1 MQILNSSSPV
11 TLSVRLGT
19 AAIVNTVR
27 LYGCI
32 FDDGSVTKTFTGI
45 QNIPIIF
52 TPPQGSDA
60 SSVAEVFVNGAR
72 FETYIVQNPGG
83 DQIDPFYVANGL
95 EAVKANDL
103 YADSPMLYVMSS
115 DATTI
120 AEGAL
125 LSSLPK
131 VAFDPLATFNL
142 IYDPSDSILW
152 FLNNSFTT
160 LAEAKIYQRLDLSS
174 DPLVGIVDMSDPLTD
189 GRTILLGHRSG
200 LIEKYDLT
208 FTKVAE
214 YRLDGLRSLES
225 DNLKSG
231 RKIFFTVDGKGVMRR
246 HNLADFS
253 VTATNATQNWSVI
266 ISDRYNQST
275 GTLFCLNSDP
285 RDNAYQINI
294 TTLVAT
300 HVPAPNV
307 QFTSGYCRT
316 NSGVSYLWGFDFNT
330 QKSGLYSNTG
340 VIQGDALYD
349 MDSYTLPYSADTTYQ
364 RVYDGSSSVLVGV
377 AKSPRSVVGGYPANI
392 FAYLR
397 PNGTTHAYIGRRRKA
412 PLGTYS
418 INSDGLSASSTLL
431 SYNGSTVSLTV
442 SGAGTNSLYLDVAES
457 VAATIKV
464 NGVQTSDPYV
474 YEGDVVEVEMSSPDA
489 WGNGFY
495 ITVGRTALLAV
506 SDAMP
511 DTFVV
516 DDMWGCAIGSEYTTD
531 TVFPTGFVQTTVEY
545 AGALLINGMRVSAP
559 ATLRLGD
566 SLAFIFT
573 QLGEIDTHVAH
584 MDDLEVTFKSN
595 RRNAPS
601 ADTSLMHHIAYGLFD
616 TQYISGTLRNTSDY
630 QVDVRAVGGTIVNG
644 KTTLE
649 PGETFNLAFTTPSD
663 PGHFTV
669 ALLINDRKAA
679 DWHIWTDAIYLDPVD
694 SAVAPPKTY
703 RWFDIPFNAIP
714 DGFYFRF
721 TIPEGVTAMIDG
733 SDQSVDLDARDLSD
747 ARFSYEDAT
756 NKTQLRIQLQPQLL
770 AKELIFGESIAYVRY
785 TPSEDVAGAML
796 ALRPETYVDPNTAL
810 AVSVSSQPSTDV
822 LWIQR
827 QTVVH
832 ALDKRDSDAVNQQVP
847 QVDAAE
853 VEYVSAQ
860 KLDALAPTALRETQI
875 DAGLSALVAVRSY
888 PVQLEESSPTVDGLR
903 LAFKDGDDQL
913 MSHAVSYPVG
923 ALQATLVDEKPS
935 DFEIHEPEFVVRD
948 YPTTATEL
956 DATSVRCNVSDS
968 EAPTAYHNDV
978 QSLTLPMSIALA
990 VDAAQYKTV
999 LVPPSAVSIQERPS
1013 SKDQSSGSA
1022 TSYSSYGHDAAW
1034 DVAVSSEVFGHE
1046 NKCIQFLP
1054 LAMYVDAE
1062 ILGNFWDLTDPYR
1075 SDSFSDTYKGNI
1087 PNTIKS
1093 RNLPKGPVV
1102 AYSAPGLFAFDI
1114 DSNPYSVESTTSSYV
1129 TVPAH
1134 SKESI
1139 SKFASQQAAM
1149 QVTARLL
1156 QWTRS
1161 AVYLQSMFPTVAI
1174 QTAKLSSAMPTA
1186 LVRLAVVYD
1195 AEALD
1200 AKAVSDWIGFSEAPD
1215 AQAQDIHV
1223 SQDVA
1228 LVEKATSYAYFI
1240 GVKDELNNG
1249 YFSTEL
1255 AALQNATNV
1264 WGMDP
1269 GLVFGV
1275 KQPSGLWTWAQ
1286 AVPYTNRCGS
1296 EVKGYVSGG

>member
-11 TLSVRLGT
+11 NLSVRLGS
-19 AAIVNTVR
+19 ASIVNTVR
-27 LYGCI
+27 LYGCV

-60 SSVAEVFVNGAR
+60 SSVAEVFVNGSR

-103 YADSPMLYVMSS
+103 YADSPMLYVMST
-115 DATTI
+115 DAATI
-120 AEGAL
+120 AEGVL

-142 IYDPSDSILW
+142 VYDPSDSILW

-160 LAEAKIYQRLDLSS
+160 LAEAKVYQRLDLSS

-189 GRTILLGHRSG
+189 GRTILLGRRSG

-316 NSGVSYLWGFDFNT
+316 NSGGSYLWGFDFNT

-364 RVYDGSSSVLVGV
+364 RAYDGSSSVLVGI

-418 INSDGLSASSTLL
+418 INSDVLSASSTLL

-442 SGAGTNSLYLDVAES
+442 SGAGTNSLYIDVAES

-669 ALLINDRKAA
+669 TLLINNRKAA
-679 DWHIWTDAIYLDPVD
+679 DWHIWTDAIYLDPVA

-733 SDQSVDLDARDLSD
+733 ADQSVNLDARELSD

-770 AKELIFGESIAYVRY
+770 AKELIFGESIAYVLY
-785 TPSEDVAGAML
+785 TPSEDATSA
-796 ALRPETYVDPNTAL
+796 ALNIRPETYVDPNTAL
-810 AVSVSSQPSTDV
+810 AVSASNQPSTDI
-822 LWIQR
+822 LWVQR
-827 QTVVH
+827 QTAVH
-832 ALDKRDSDAVNQQVP
+832 MLDRRDSDAVNQQVP
-847 QVDAAE
+847 QVDSAE
-853 VEYVSAQ
+853 AELVTVQ

-888 PVQLEESSPTVDGLR
+888 PVQLEESSPTVDWLR
-903 LAFKDGDDQL
+903 LAFKDGDNQL

-923 ALQATLVDEKPS
+923 ARQATLVDEKPS

-948 YPTTATEL
+948 YHSSDVKLNA
-956 DATSVRCNVSDS
+956 AVIRGNVSDV
-968 EAPTAYHNDV
+968 EASVAKHV
-978 QSLTLPMSIALA
+978 ELQSLTTPTVIASAL
-990 VDAAQYKTV
+990 DAAQYKTV
-999 LVPPSAVSIQERPS
+999 LVCPNTASMQERPAS
-1013 SKDQSSGSA
+1013 EKHEVGYA
-1022 TSYSSYGHDAAW
+1022 PSYSTYDHDMQWDYSMAAQ
-1034 DVAVSSEVFGHE
+1034 VFGRE
-1046 NKCIQFLP
+1046 NKGIQFLH
-1054 LAMYVDAE
+1054 LSQYVE
-1062 ILGNFWDLTDPYR
+1062 ILSNFWDLTDPYR
-1075 SDSFSDTYKGNI
+1075 SDSFADMYKGNI

-1093 RNLPKGPVV
+1093 RNLPKEPVL
-1102 AYSAPGLFAFDI
+1102 AYSAPGLFAFEI
-1114 DSNPYSVESTTSSYV
+1114 DVNPYSVESTTSSYV
-1129 TVPAH
+1129 TTPAH
-1134 SKESI
+1134 SKEI
-1139 SKFASQQAAM
+1139 VSKFASHQAAM
-1149 QVTARLL
+1149 QVTARFV
-1156 QWTRS
+1156 QWVKG
-1161 AVYLQSMFPTVAI
+1161 AVYLQNMFPTVAI
-1174 QTAKLSSAMPTA
+1174 QTAKFSSAMPTA
-1186 LVRLAVVYD
+1186 LIRLVVVYD
-1195 AEALD
+1195 SDALD
-1200 AKAVSDWIGFSEAPD
+1200 AKTVSALISSGDAPD

-1240 GVKDELNNG
+1240 GVKDELTNG

-1255 AALQNATNV
+1255 AALQNATDV

-1269 GLVFGV
+1269 GMVFGV

-1286 AVPYTNRCGS
+1286 AVPYTNLCGN